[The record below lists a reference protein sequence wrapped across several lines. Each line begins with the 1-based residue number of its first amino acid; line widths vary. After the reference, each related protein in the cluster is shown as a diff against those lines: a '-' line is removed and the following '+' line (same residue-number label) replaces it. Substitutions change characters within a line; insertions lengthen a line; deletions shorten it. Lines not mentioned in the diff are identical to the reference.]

1 MASLKFG
8 GDMQRVR
15 AGFVGIVFWI
25 LTVSTGWAITITEPK
40 TGTVFHPGDK
50 VMVKANLASEE
61 DPRQGVIIFTG
72 QLTDDDCPI
81 FFSGP
86 YECGF
91 TIKKHFLGEG
101 KITFIAK
108 LPNGDIKEAKVTITV
123 VLPPTTVVTGIG
135 ASFSGRK
142 KTFLDI
148 ARKPTGELVVTEG
161 THSTNRLSVGAD
173 YSDGVARDFFSNP
186 DTTYKS
192 LNEKVAIVIPP
203 GQWKDSDGKVKTNY
217 AMVKATGPGKTYI
230 IVQYGEF
237 TDRVTVQVDECPY
250 IEGETDKN
258 GCPLR

>member
-1 MASLKFG
+1 MANLKFG
-8 GDMQRVR
+8 GDMQRIKVV
-15 AGFVGIVFWI
+15 FLGIVFWI

-40 TGTVFHPGDK
+40 AGTVFHPGDK

-101 KITFIAK
+101 KITFVAK

-123 VLPPTTVVTGIG
+123 VLPPTTTVTGIG
-135 ASFSGRK
+135 ADFTGRK
-142 KTFLDI
+142 ETFLQI
-148 ARKPTGELVVTEG
+148 ARKPSGDFVPSGAANE
-161 THSTNRLSVGAD
+161 NNFSVGAD
-173 YSDGVARDFFSNP
+173 YSDGVARDITNNP
-186 DTTYKS
+186 NVTYKS

-203 GQWKDSDGKVKTNY
+203 GQWEIGPGQVVTDR
-217 AMVKATGPGKTYI
+217 ALVKATGPGKTSI

-237 TDRVTVQVDECPY
+237 TDRVTVNVKECPY
-250 IEGETDKN
+250 TEGMKR
-258 GCPLR
+258 CPR